1 MTTQQILVNYW
12 PQLYTIIAYLAT
24 LIKQYFLD
32 GTMQKST
39 VTPMK
44 FIQGIVIFLFGIYA
58 LNCGGYYS
66 GKTWTVVIMI
76 ILQAIIGI
84 MFIIAMFK
92 FTTFTEKVN
101 SKDPKPYEG
110 SILTVLLLGWLY
122 YCNGY
127 FDNLIREFF
136 VNN

>member
-12 PQLYTIIAYLAT
+12 PQLYIIIALLAS
-24 LIKQYFLD
+24 IGKQYFLD
-32 GTMQKST
+32 GTLQKTTS
-39 VTPMK
+39 TPMK
-44 FIQGIVIFLFGIYA
+44 FTQNFVIFLFGIYT

-66 GKTWTVVIMI
+66 GKTWTVVVMI
-76 ILQAIIGI
+76 ILQVISVIV
-84 MFIIAMFK
+84 FIVYLFK
-92 FTTFTEKVN
+92 FATVTEKLN
-101 SKDPKPYEG
+101 AETPKPYEG
-110 SILTVLLLGWLY
+110 SILTVLLLSWLY